1 MTIEQADDTKT
12 LTEDEQFAQLTAGNP
27 LFDENAPGGTAPA
40 DQQQDDAGQASQNG
54 QAKDAAAAQADAA
67 NGAADQQQDQATTG
81 QVAQTHDDAAAAAAD
96 EPFPGYASL
105 APEAREAVDKVIAE
119 RKKYEN
125 DYRALHGMT
134 APLQRGNAE
143 LRRQHEALV
152 ARIQQLEQ
160 LGRKQQDVSAAKDQV
175 TQEFDEWAKQFPE
188 ESRALLAMVNPLRE
202 KVAAL
207 EGSLNAAQAELGNL
221 HVERQQAALARE
233 LGELEKAHADWKEI
247 HGSPD
252 YWEWLNL
259 QPPGIQ
265 ALNSSMFA
273 GDNIQLLNMF
283 KSSRPR
289 PQQQADTAHR
299 SESSTTADVVQQRR
313 SQALARGT
321 QPNIRSTESLAA
333 GQGSQGGDM
342 SEEDAQF
349 ASLVA
354 NNPLFR

>member
-1 MTIEQADDTKT
+1 MTIEQTDDTKT

-40 DQQQDDAGQASQNG
+40 DQQQDDAVKTAQDGQT
-54 QAKDAAAAQADAA
+54 KDAAAQVDDTNAA
-67 NGAADQQQDQATTG
+67 AGQQQDQATTG
-81 QVAQTHDDAAAAAAD
+81 QAAQTRDDAAAAAAD

-105 APEAREAVDKVIAE
+105 APEAREAVDKVIAD

-143 LRRQHEALV
+143 LRRQQEALV

-175 TQEFDEWAKQFPE
+175 TQEFDDWAKQFPE
-188 ESRALLAMVNPLRE
+188 ESKAITALVNPLRE

-233 LGELEKAHADWKEI
+233 LGELEKAHPEWRSI
-247 HGSPD
+247 HESQD
-252 YWEWLNL
+252 YWDWLNH

-265 ALNSSMFA
+265 ALNGSMFA
-273 GDNIQLLNMF
+273 GDNIQLLTMF
-283 KSSRPR
+283 KGSRPR
-289 PQQQADTAHR
+289 PQQQTDTAQR
-299 SESSTTADVVQQRR
+299 TESSTAADAVQQRR
-313 SQALARGT
+313 SQALERGT
-321 QPNIRSTESLAA
+321 QPNIRSTESLVN
-333 GQGSQGGDM
+333 QGSQGGDM
-342 SEEDAQF
+342 SDEDAQF

>member
-40 DQQQDDAGQASQNG
+40 DQQQDDAGKTTQDG
-54 QAKDAAAAQADAA
+54 QAKDAEARVDDA
-67 NGAADQQQDQATTG
+67 NGSGDQQQAQAATG
-81 QVAQTHDDAAAAAAD
+81 QVAQTQDDAAAAVDD

-105 APEAREAVDKVIAE
+105 APEAREAVDKVIAD

-143 LRRQHEALV
+143 LRRQQEALV

-175 TQEFDEWAKQFPE
+175 TQEFDEWSKQFPE

-202 KVAAL
+202 KVTAL

-233 LGELEKAHADWKEI
+233 VGELDKAHPEWRSI
-247 HGSPD
+247 HESQD
-252 YWEWLNL
+252 YWDWLNH

-265 ALNSSMFA
+265 ALNGSMFA
-273 GDNIQLLNMF
+273 GDNIQLLHLF

-289 PQQQADTAHR
+289 QQQQPNTPAART
-299 SESSTTADVVQQRR
+299 ESSAAADNVQQRR

-342 SEEDAQF
+342 SDEDAQF

>member
-1 MTIEQADDTKT
+1 MTIEQTDDTKT

-27 LFDENAPGGTAPA
+27 LFDENAPGGTAPV
-40 DQQQDDAGQASQNG
+40 DQQQDDAGNAAQDG
-54 QAKDAAAAQADAA
+54 QAKNAEAQAGDTDRAA
-67 NGAADQQQDQATTG
+67 GQQQDQAASG
-81 QVAQTHDDAAAAAAD
+81 QVAQTRDDAAAGAAD

-105 APEAREAVDKVIAE
+105 TPEAREAVDKVIAD

-143 LRRQHEALV
+143 LRRQQEALV

-175 TQEFDEWAKQFPE
+175 TQEFDDWAKQFPE

-265 ALNSSMFA
+265 ALNGSMFA

-283 KSSRPR
+283 KGSRPR
-289 PQQQADTAHR
+289 PKQQTDTAQ
-299 SESSTTADVVQQRR
+299 STESSTAADAVQQRR

-321 QPNIRSTESLAA
+321 QPNIRSTESLAT
-333 GQGSQGGDM
+333 GQGNQGGDM
-342 SEEDAQF
+342 SDEDAQF